1 MPDKKPESEDGQES
15 RRSSE
20 VHVPEP
26 QTGGTHTTTHSSQPQ
41 APNPAIE
48 RDETKKRESVVD
60 GRLDPDAQSPDN
72 ERAKPFDPKEN
83 DPA

>member
-1 MPDKKPESEDGQES
+1 MPDEKPKNEDGQEN
-15 RRSSE
+15 RRGS
-20 VHVPEP
+20 HAQEP
-26 QTGGTHTTTHSSQPQ
+26 QTGDR
-41 APNPAIE
+41 I
-48 RDETKKRESVVD
+48 VD